1 METWQSNQISRPLT
15 KVAEE
20 IQKTNPKLVK
30 NIVTKNISNRVQEL
44 NLNDQEKTKIVNN
57 LIAKTDYLLSNNLN
71 PLESVRSEINK
82 TLALTHSTYQQD
94 SNIKKSWIQKSI
106 QKIKDFF
113 INIFSSKN
121 NKKNEPELNLSSDK
135 VLKKNISP
143 EVKIAAPSYTPPNKN
158 TSLQKNDQKSR

>member
-1 METWQSNQISRPLT
+1 MDTWQSNQISRPLT

-30 NIVTKNISNRVQEL
+30 NVVTKNISNRVHAL
-44 NLNDQEKTKIVNN
+44 NLKDQEQTKIVNN

-94 SNIKKSWIQKSI
+94 SNIKKSWIQKSV
-106 QKIKDFF
+106 QKIKDLF
-113 INIFSSKN
+113 INIFSS
-121 NKKNEPELNLSSDK
+121 NKTKNEPKLNLTSDK
-135 VLKKNISP
+135 ILKKY
-143 EVKIAAPSYTPPNKN
+143 KY
-158 TSLQKNDQKSR
+158 

>member
-1 METWQSNQISRPLT
+1 MDTWQSNQISRPLT

-30 NIVTKNISNRVQEL
+30 NVVTKNISNRVHEL
-44 NLNDQEKTKIVNN
+44 NLNDQEQTKIVNN

-94 SNIKKSWIQKSI
+94 SNIKKS
-106 QKIKDFF
+106 
-113 INIFSSKN
+113 
-121 NKKNEPELNLSSDK
+121 
-135 VLKKNISP
+135 
-143 EVKIAAPSYTPPNKN
+143 
-158 TSLQKNDQKSR
+158 

>member
-1 METWQSNQISRPLT
+1 MDTWQSNQISRPLT

-30 NIVTKNISNRVQEL
+30 NVVTKNISTRVHEL
-44 NLNDQEKTKIVNN
+44 NLKDQEQTKIVNN

-94 SNIKKSWIQKSI
+94 SNIKKSWIQK
-106 QKIKDFF
+106 IKDLF
-113 INIFSSKN
+113 INIFSS
-121 NKKNEPELNLSSDK
+121 NKTQNAPKLN
-135 VLKKNISP
+135 
-143 EVKIAAPSYTPPNKN
+143 
-158 TSLQKNDQKSR
+158 